1 MFPGFATIYKDND
14 NFIHLYFF
22 NGIDDDFT
30 NIYRNLDL
38 SELLTEYKE
47 THMNDG
53 AIDYIFT
60 NKTIKRITVN
70 MVHDKTNK
78 VITKTLT
85 I

>member
-1 MFPGFATIYKDND
+1 MFPGFATIYKDD
-14 NFIHLYFF
+14 DSYVHLYFF

-30 NIYRNLDL
+30 KIYRDLDL
-38 SELLTEYKE
+38 SDLLTEYNE
-47 THMNDG
+47 THINDF
-53 AIDYIFT
+53 ATEYVFT

-78 VITKTLT
+78 MITKTLT